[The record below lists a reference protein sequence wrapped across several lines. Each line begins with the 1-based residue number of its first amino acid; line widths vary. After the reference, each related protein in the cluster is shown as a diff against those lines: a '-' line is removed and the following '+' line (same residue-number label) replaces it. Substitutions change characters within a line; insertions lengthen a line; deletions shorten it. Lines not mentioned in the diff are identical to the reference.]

1 MSNLVRC
8 PRCNIAL
15 ISEEAILHQCRTKI
29 IDIKYKWYVSSNLE
43 KFGDVVIV
51 EDQDGTLYRISAE
64 KLQQH
69 NSNQSAE
76 DDTEPNI
83 ERYIRFRTFVKIMS
97 NSKREMYVCFSKEEI
112 SLLEDYAKNKG
123 ALNISQA
130 LESLV
135 KEKKY

>member
-1 MSNLVRC
+1 MLLPVRLLSVIPLNGLLKREKKCCNRLPDKFLQAGNFDQTDDNL
-8 PRCNIAL
+8 
-15 ISEEAILHQCRTKI
+15 
-29 IDIKYKWYVSSNLE
+29 
-43 KFGDVVIV
+43 
-51 EDQDGTLYRISAE
+51 
-64 KLQQH
+64 
-69 NSNQSAE
+69 
-76 DDTEPNI
+76 TEPNI